1 MIIATASLEAS
12 FMCKSAEGL
21 VVPIPTFPPEV
32 AMEVAPE
39 EVSVV
44 NAPVDAEL
52 APIVVPSIA
61 PPLIS
66 LEEPIASN

>member
-1 MIIATASLEAS
+1 MVITPVEA
-12 FMCKSAEGL
+12 ML
-21 VVPIPTFPPEV
+21 TTPPPV

-52 APIVVPSIA
+52 APIVVQSIA